1 MSILS
6 AFNQQLLN
14 LSVNLSELFPDDP
27 DIEFT
32 KNSISLIK
40 RTNPRKLQEI
50 FKYYV
55 SRYKTQ
61 ILNKEAEFF
70 LERDIINQDL
80 NLDNSQV
87 DYAHNIMINLK
98 KNWSAMDSESKEN
111 VWKYLQVLV
120 VLSDKC

>member
-6 AFNQQLLN
+6 AFNQQLLKI
-14 LSVNLSELFPDDP
+14 SVNLSELFPDDP

-61 ILNKEAEFF
+61 ILNKEADFF

>member
-50 FKYYV
+50 FKYYM

-80 NLDNSQV
+80 NLDNSQL

>member
-61 ILNKEAEFF
+61 ILNKEADFF